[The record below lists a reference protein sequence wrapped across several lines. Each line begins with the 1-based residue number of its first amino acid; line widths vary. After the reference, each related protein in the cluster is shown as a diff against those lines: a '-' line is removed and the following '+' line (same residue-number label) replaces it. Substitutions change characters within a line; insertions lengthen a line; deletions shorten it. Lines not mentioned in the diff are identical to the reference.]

1 MSICRAVIYR
11 VVAMLL
17 AGTVICGLRHRHSL
31 GRFWRAPSSL
41 SQYAQ
46 GFGMRRLAGKHV
58 INLQMAAEISLFL
71 AELLLLS
78 DRVNP
83 LLVLVI

>member
-31 GRFWRAPSSL
+31 GRCWRAPSSL

-58 INLQMAAEISLFL
+58 INLQMAAEISFFGRTIT
-71 AELLLLS
+71 AV
-78 DRVNP
+78 R
-83 LLVLVI
+83 